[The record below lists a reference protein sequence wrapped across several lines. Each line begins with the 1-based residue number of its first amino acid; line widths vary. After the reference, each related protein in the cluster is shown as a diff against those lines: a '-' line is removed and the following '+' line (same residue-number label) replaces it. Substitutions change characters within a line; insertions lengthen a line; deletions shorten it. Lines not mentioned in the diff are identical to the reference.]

1 MTCGPSIVKDGL
13 VFFIDAADPNCFDG
27 ISGCKDLSSQGNNCT
42 AFGNLKIN
50 SKFGSPGWNFTG
62 YTGDYIKTN
71 STIAFGRS
79 FSYEIMLTTPGYS
92 NGGNGYVSFCTST
105 NRHRI
110 NLHMGFDN
118 SPIFLGYDY
127 GQWSKFSMSQMASG
141 YGFMYIQTTM
151 ENGTG
156 KVWFSPKESGFSRAN
171 TFNSGFVAT
180 GYFDGPWTGIGAVT
194 RNESIEIGRL
204 YDSTLPV
211 SGSINFVRIYNR
223 ALSEGEVLQNYN
235 AVKGRFNL
243 Q

>member
-62 YTGDYIKTN
+62 NAGDYIKTN
-71 STIAFGRS
+71 AAIPLGRS
-79 FSYEIMLTTPGYS
+79 FSYEIMLTTPGFVS
-92 NGGNGYVSFCTST
+92 GYVALCTSPD
-105 NRHRI
+105 RQRI
-110 NLHMGFDN
+110 NLNMGSDAF
-118 SPIFLGYDY
+118 PIFLGSDY
-127 GQWSKFSMSQMASG
+127 GQWSKFSMSRIASG

-156 KVWFSPKESGFSRAN
+156 KIWFSPKESGFSRAN
-171 TFNSGFVAT
+171 TFNSSSVAT
-180 GYFDGPWTGIGAVT
+180 GYFDGPWTGALAVT
-194 RNESIEIGRL
+194 RDKNVEIGRL
-204 YDSTLPV
+204 FNADNPV
-211 SGSINFVRIYNR
+211 SGAINFVRIYNR
-223 ALSEGEVLQNYN
+223 ALSEKEVLQNYN